1 MLIVGTSPK
10 DQVVQFPFLNMA
22 MNMALEI
29 GVPLKLGGVSK
40 ILFNTPWKHMIQF
53 GEFVLNR
60 WLNHQLENKAI
71 YSYNRKVGR
80 IHES

>member
-1 MLIVGTSPK
+1 
-10 DQVVQFPFLNMA
+10 
-22 MNMALEI
+22 
-29 GVPLKLGGVSK
+29 
-40 ILFNTPWKHMIQF
+40 MIQF

-80 IHES
+80 IHESW